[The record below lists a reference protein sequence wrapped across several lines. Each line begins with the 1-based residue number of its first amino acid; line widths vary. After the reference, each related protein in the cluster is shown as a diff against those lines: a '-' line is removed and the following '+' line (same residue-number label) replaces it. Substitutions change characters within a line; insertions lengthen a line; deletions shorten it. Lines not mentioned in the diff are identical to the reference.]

1 MKRGREGVK
10 RKEEGLRE
18 EGGGVKRG
26 RRRG

>member
-18 EGGGVKRG
+18 EGGVVKRG